1 MTIYNFH
8 LFLQLFI
15 ICCWI
20 YTTYNIFKRKKY
32 IQNPILYGLLFS
44 SFAILSVLS
53 VLNMEVTFNKGD
65 LTFNNWGWYP
75 TNVLVNYTFNLI
87 VNYFKRH
94 KKELESI
101 EDTIE
106 SRNLNIKQNDL

>member
-32 IQNPILYGLLFS
+32 IQKPIFYGILFS
-44 SFAILSVLS
+44 SFAILSVLI
-53 VLNMEVTFNKGD
+53 MELSFNKGD
-65 LTFNNWGWYP
+65 LTFNN
-75 TNVLVNYTFNLI
+75 
-87 VNYFKRH
+87 
-94 KKELESI
+94 
-101 EDTIE
+101 
-106 SRNLNIKQNDL
+106 